1 MKNQTTIA
9 AGSHVSFQNQ
19 TALVLS
25 AKSGWLELEF
35 PDKTTTK
42 ARSGKCTLL
51 PMHEAIAETLEAEK
65 STGCVICGEPECGC
79 DDAIEAEFPT
89 EEQEAEAKIE
99 RSWLNDDQI
108 EVFCPECEH
117 TWIPKRLKLSI
128 QCPKCGAWVK
138 VRIKADLTHY
148 IRGLGVTPS
157 GHDTLDIGDGTADIL
172 RGLTAAEAIDVTAV
186 ELVRLGIETMSKSF
200 VKAFRKAIVGG
211 SWCENNLRFFLTQ
224 RYADRNNGMVRM
236 NCGNILRAAQ
246 IRANG
251 SK

>member
-1 MKNQTTIA
+1 MEKTTIKDGTRIEF
-9 AGSHVSFQNQ
+9 AGQAGHTTLYTKGWYDVSLDNGTF
-19 TALVLS
+19 A
-25 AKSGWLELEF
+25 
-35 PDKTTTK
+35 K
-42 ARSGKCTLL
+42 ARRKDLVVLDAPAEMPVDLPDPEDRCPKCGNRNRSCTCGQ
-51 PMHEAIAETLEAEK
+51 ALEPYQA
-65 STGCVICGEPECGC
+65 
-79 DDAIEAEFPT
+79 
-89 EEQEAEAKIE
+89 IE
-99 RSWLNDDQI
+99 RSWANDDQI

-117 TWIPKRLKLSI
+117 VWTPKRLKLSI

-172 RGLTAAEAIDVTAV
+172 RGLTAAEAIDVTAA

-200 VKAFRKAIVGG
+200 RKAFAKAIVGG

-224 RYADRNNGMVRM
+224 RYSGRNNGMVRM

-246 IRANG
+246 IRAEG
-251 SK
+251 QK

>member
-1 MKNQTTIA
+1 MKNQTTTIV
-9 AGSHVSFQNQ
+9 AGSHVSVDGQI
-19 TALVLS
+19 ALVLS
-25 AKSGWLELEF
+25 AKAGWLTLEF
-35 PDKTTTK
+35 PDKSTTK
-42 ARSGKCTLL
+42 ARSGKCVLL

-65 STGCVICGEPECGC
+65 QALAPSPEVEPSQ
-79 DDAIEAEFPT
+79 A
-89 EEQEAEAKIE
+89 IE
-99 RSWLNDDQI
+99 RSWANDDQI

-117 TWIPKRLKLSI
+117 VWTPKRLNLSI

-138 VRIKADLTHY
+138 VRIKADLSHY
-148 IRGLGVTPS
+148 FRGLGVTPS
-157 GHDTLDIGDGTADIL
+157 GHDTLDIGDGTADLL

-246 IRANG
+246 IRAEG
-251 SK
+251 QK

>member
-1 MKNQTTIA
+1 MKNTTIT
-9 AGSHVSFQNQ
+9 AGQYV
-19 TALVLS
+19 TYEDRIAIVLS
-25 AKSGWLELEF
+25 AKSGWLELGFTEDMG
-35 PDKTTTK
+35 PDNDLPENGKK
-42 ARSGKCTLL
+42 VRSSKCILL

-65 STGCVICGEPECGC
+65 LADPPAEINVDSEILEPSQ
-79 DDAIEAEFPT
+79 T
-89 EEQEAEAKIE
+89 IE
-99 RSWLNDDQI
+99 RSWANDEQT

-186 ELVRLGIETMSKSF
+186 ELVGLGIETMSKSF

-246 IRANG
+246 LRANG

>member
-9 AGSHVSFQNQ
+9 AGSHISFQNQ

-25 AKSGWLELEF
+25 AKAGWLELEF
-35 PDKTTTK
+35 PDKSTTK

-65 STGCVICGEPECGC
+65 QALEPAPESEVP
-79 DDAIEAEFPT
+79 AAT
-89 EEQEAEAKIE
+89 E

-117 TWIPKRLKLSI
+117 VWTPKRLKLSI

-211 SWCENNLRFFLTQ
+211 SWCENNLRFFLSR
-224 RYADRNNGMVRM
+224 RYENRNNGMVRM